1 MRSNLVTYWEK
12 RKEKK
17 RKEKKKEVE
26 QTSFYPHAL
35 LKLSWKQCQ

>member
-1 MRSNLVTYWEK
+1 MRSNLVTYWE
-12 RKEKK
+12 K